1 MESFPPK
8 DHLSLLDSK
17 HTMAAETLSMLARVE
32 MSLTIHMGNQI
43 MHSSSMTEFV
53 NISLKILNNF
63 STHFC

>member
-8 DHLSLLDSK
+8 DHPSLLDSK

-32 MSLTIHMGNQI
+32 MLPTIHMGNQI
-43 MHSSSMTEFV
+43 THSSSTTEFV